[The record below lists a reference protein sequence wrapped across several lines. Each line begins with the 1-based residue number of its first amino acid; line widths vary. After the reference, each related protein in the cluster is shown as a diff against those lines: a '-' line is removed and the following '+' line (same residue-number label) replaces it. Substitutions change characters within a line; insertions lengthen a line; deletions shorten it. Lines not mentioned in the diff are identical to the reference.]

1 MTCSIGIPTE
11 YSPMGGA
18 PMEERDRFRS
28 GTGVGDQARD
38 WSETTETAR
47 QGFET
52 AKQGVRD
59 YAAETKQYVQG
70 AVDQTREYLE
80 DTVQQARDKVTQ
92 ARDKVARYRDGGFEK
107 VRDDVTSYTREQPM
121 TALLI
126 AAGAGVILGWLS
138 AAGRR

>member
-1 MTCSIGIPTE
+1 
-11 YSPMGGA
+11 
-18 PMEERDRFRS
+18 MEERDRFRS

-70 AVDQTREYLE
+70 AVDQTREYLVDQTREYLE